1 MSESKVPRLS
11 IILTH
16 EERRR
21 LRMEAATLDISL
33 TELAR
38 RRVLLT
44 SEKHNSTNENQ
55 TETNRRDCNR
65 SPGIHHTP

>member
-1 MSESKVPRLS
+1 MPESKVPRLS
-11 IILTH
+11 IIVTH

-44 SEKHNSTNENQ
+44 SEKHNSSNENQ
-55 TETNRRDCNR
+55 TETNRHPR
-65 SPGIHHTP
+65 